1 VFPFVKGPHP
11 NSVFTDRGT
20 FRYTGHMTRLRADIL
35 LLLTALIWGA
45 AFVGQST
52 AMEHLGPFFFTG
64 TRFLLAALV
73 VLPFALAESAKGP
86 PLRRD
91 HTFLMATVGLVF
103 FIASMTQQAGL
114 LATTVTNAG
123 FLTALYVV
131 LVPVI
136 AFIALKHRLPW
147 IIWPAAALSLTGTWF
162 LGGGIQGLNWG
173 DGIMILSALFWALQV
188 LLISSLASRS
198 GRPITL
204 AAVQFAVTAALALAL
219 GFVFEPVSLKGIF
232 SAWRELLFT
241 GIISGGL
248 GFTLQAVGQ
257 RYTPA
262 SDAAIIMSSE
272 ALFAALFGA
281 LLLGERLPL
290 LGWIGCAC
298 ILTAVIGVQLAPLL
312 AASWQRRKIS

>member
-1 VFPFVKGPHP
+1 
-11 NSVFTDRGT
+11 
-20 FRYTGHMTRLRADIL
+20 MTRLRADLL

-52 AMEHLGPFFFTG
+52 AMDHLGPFLFTG
-64 TRFLLAALV
+64 TRFLLATLV
-73 VLPFALAESAKGP
+73 VLPFVLTESRQGP

-91 HTFLMATVGLVF
+91 HATLMGAAGLVF

-131 LVPVI
+131 LVPII
-136 AFIALKHRLPW
+136 AFMALKHRLPW
-147 IIWPAAALSLTGTWF
+147 IVWPAASLSLTGTWL
-162 LGGGIQGLNWG
+162 LGGGFSGLNWG
-173 DGIMILSALFWALQV
+173 DGIMIFSAVFWALQV
-188 LLISSLASRS
+188 LLVGSLARRS
-198 GRPITL
+198 DRPITL
-204 AAVQFAVTAALALAL
+204 AALQFGVTALLCLILAAL
-219 GFVFEPVSLKGIF
+219 FEPLSF
-232 SAWRELLFT
+232 TDMAAAWKELLFT

-290 LGWIGCAC
+290 LGWIGCGF
-298 ILTAVIGVQLAPLL
+298 ILAAVIGVQVAPQLPPI
-312 AASWQRRKIS
+312 WQRRKTG

>member
-1 VFPFVKGPHP
+1 
-11 NSVFTDRGT
+11 
-20 FRYTGHMTRLRADIL
+20 MTRLRADLL

-52 AMEHLGPFFFTG
+52 AMDHLGPFLFTG
-64 TRFLLAALV
+64 TRFLLATLV
-73 VLPFALAESAKGP
+73 VLPFVLAESKQGP

-91 HTFLMATVGLVF
+91 HMSLMGVAGVVF

-136 AFIALKHRLPW
+136 AFMALRHKLPW
-147 IIWPAAALSLTGTWF
+147 VVWPAAALSLTGTWL
-162 LGGGIQGLNWG
+162 LGGGLSGLNWG
-173 DGIMILSALFWALQV
+173 DGIMIFSAVFWALQV
-188 LLISSLASRS
+188 LLIGSLASRS

-204 AAVQFAVTAALALAL
+204 AALQFGVTAILCLIL
-219 GFVFEPVSLKGIF
+219 GAVLEPLSF
-232 SAWRELLFT
+232 TNMAAAWKELLFT

-290 LGWIGCAC
+290 LGWIGCSC
-298 ILTAVIGVQLAPLL
+298 ILAAVIGVQLAPL
-312 AASWQRRKIS
+312 WRQRTLT

>member
-1 VFPFVKGPHP
+1 
-11 NSVFTDRGT
+11 
-20 FRYTGHMTRLRADIL
+20 MTRLRADL
-35 LLLTALIWGA
+35 LLLFTALVWGA

-52 AMEHLGPFFFTG
+52 AMDHLGPLLFTG
-64 TRFLLAALV
+64 TRFFLATLV
-73 VLPFALAESAKGP
+73 VLPFALAESRSGP

-91 HTFLMATVGLVF
+91 HMMLMGTVGLVF
-103 FIASMTQQAGL
+103 FIASMSQQFGL

-131 LVPVI
+131 LVPII
-136 AFIALKHRLPW
+136 AFMALRHRLPW
-147 IIWPAAALSLTGTWF
+147 IVWPAAGLSLTGTWL
-162 LGGGIQGLNWG
+162 LGGGLSGLNWG
-173 DGIMILSALFWALQV
+173 DGIMLFSAVFWALQV
-188 LLISSLASRS
+188 LLVSSLASRS

-204 AAVQFAVTAALALAL
+204 ATLQFGVTAILCLFLGAL
-219 GFVFEPVSLKGIF
+219 FEPLSWANLIA
-232 SAWRELLFT
+232 AWRELLFT

-290 LGWIGCAC
+290 IGWVGCGC
-298 ILTAVIGVQLAPLL
+298 ILLAVLSVQLAPL
-312 AASWQRRKIS
+312 WRQRPTSQARRR

>member
-1 VFPFVKGPHP
+1 
-11 NSVFTDRGT
+11 
-20 FRYTGHMTRLRADIL
+20 MTRLRADLL

-64 TRFLLAALV
+64 TRFLLAMIV
-73 VLPFALAESAKGP
+73 VLPFAMVESTNGLP
-86 PLRRD
+86 IRRD
-91 HTFLMATVGLVF
+91 HLALMGTAGLVF

-136 AFIALKHRLPW
+136 AFIALRHKLPW
-147 IIWPAAALSLTGTWF
+147 VVWPAAALSLTGTWL
-162 LGGGIQGLNWG
+162 LGGGLSGLNWG
-173 DGIMILSALFWALQV
+173 DGIMIFSAFFWALQV
-188 LLISSLASRS
+188 LLVGSLASRS

-204 AAVQFAVTAALALAL
+204 AVIQFGVTALLCLGL
-219 GFVFEPVSLKGIF
+219 GFLFESPSLA
-232 SAWRELLFT
+232 SLLAAWKELLFT

-262 SDAAIIMSSE
+262 SDAAIIMSSG

-281 LLLGERLPL
+281 LLLSERLPL

-298 ILTAVIGVQLAPLL
+298 ILAAVIGVQLAPL
-312 AASWQRRKIS
+312 WRQRNLT

>member
-1 VFPFVKGPHP
+1 
-11 NSVFTDRGT
+11 
-20 FRYTGHMTRLRADIL
+20 MTRLRADIL

-91 HTFLMATVGLVF
+91 HTLLMATVGLVF

-136 AFIALKHRLPW
+136 AFIALRHRLPW

-162 LGGGIQGLNWG
+162 LGGGLSGLNWG
-173 DGIMILSALFWALQV
+173 DGIMIFSALFWALQM
-188 LLISSLASRS
+188 LLVGSLASRS

-204 AAVQFAVTAALALAL
+204 AALQFAVTAVLGLAL
-219 GFVFEPVSLKGIF
+219 GFIFEPLSLAGLAG
-232 SAWRELLFT
+232 AWRELLFT

-298 ILTAVIGVQLAPLL
+298 ILTAVLSVQLAPLL
-312 AASWQRRKIS
+312 APVWQRRQAG

>member
-1 VFPFVKGPHP
+1 
-11 NSVFTDRGT
+11 
-20 FRYTGHMTRLRADIL
+20 MTRLRADLL

-52 AMEHLGPFFFTG
+52 AMDHLGPFLFTG
-64 TRFLLAALV
+64 TRFLLATLV
-73 VLPFALAESAKGP
+73 VLPFVLAESRQGP

-91 HTFLMATVGLVF
+91 HATLMGAAGLVF

-131 LVPVI
+131 LVPII
-136 AFIALKHRLPW
+136 AFMALKHRLPW
-147 IIWPAAALSLTGTWF
+147 IVWPAASLSLTGTWL
-162 LGGGIQGLNWG
+162 LGGGLSGLNWG
-173 DGIMILSALFWALQV
+173 DGIMIFSAVFWALQV
-188 LLISSLASRS
+188 LLVGSLARRS
-198 GRPITL
+198 DRPITL
-204 AAVQFAVTAALALAL
+204 AALQFGVTALLCLILAAL
-219 GFVFEPVSLKGIF
+219 FEPLSF
-232 SAWRELLFT
+232 TDMAAAWKELLFT

-290 LGWIGCAC
+290 LGWIGCGF
-298 ILTAVIGVQLAPLL
+298 ILAAVIGVQVAPQLPPI
-312 AASWQRRKIS
+312 WQRRKTG